1 MKTFEVNKLV
11 NLLERYGPDFFKKCT
26 SYKTAIRV
34 TENANLPA
42 KVQYLGLVSFDE
54 KTLEFEA
61 YEAGSSIIFKVSVFD
76 LDNFVL

>member
-1 MKTFEVNKLV
+1 MKIFAVEKLA
-11 NLLERYGPDFFKKCT
+11 NLLERYGPDFFKKCKH
-26 SYKTAIRV
+26 YKTAIK
-34 TENANLPA
+34 TIENGNLPT

-61 YEAGSSIIFKVSVFD
+61 YEAGSSIIFRVSVFD